1 VAEVADVL
9 ALALDP
15 ARSPEQRAASL
26 SALSDYLQEADVLL
40 ALAEAARKE
49 ESALVRS
56 AIIDLIALADPAR
69 VARHADLVE
78 TLLAFSA
85 LEPEPAIRLVATRC
99 LAAFA
104 PASTAARA
112 VLAENLVCEFDVE
125 IVRACLNGL
134 LACPDKE
141 RPVIDRLVAYARSA
155 PACLHAELLDAYG
168 QLERADF
175 EKALLELLNP
185 LSEEAVRRRVLTLLG
200 GLPELSPAVT
210 GPLVDYLVA
219 EQVPELRY
227 QAVCVLS
234 GGVMTTEEFLGSVLA
249 DVLATAD
256 DAALLSAFWDRLL
269 SFPAFLHRLGLAF
282 GATGSVSVKLKLLDL
297 FAGTSDIALFAAAL
311 GDPNPMVRTGAL
323 QLVARR
329 GREDAELASAVLV
342 SRIPEEPSPH
352 LRAGMIRVLGE
363 IGPLGTAAQRFVV
376 GWLSQET
383 APEGRRALA
392 SLLPDVAVSDEN
404 RSQVLRACLGVL
416 TDPLLDDAV
425 KARVAGRLD
434 VFDYG
439 QEPELALCL
448 AALLER
454 ATDLAE
460 VERLYARLR
469 TVPVGPAPL
478 VALIRKLFYRF
489 VGSYPQAPLDAWVRD
504 LAEAAATDGDLRREL
519 SYLVRMTGAWWV
531 LDKADEEGQK
541 ATVPALLLDAAR
553 KGPGF
558 DASRVFAWA
567 YEKRALRRSTAI
579 KLFRRL
585 VSYHDSY
592 PLLDDLLRV
601 FRQERVVSPE
611 VLGWALGLLS
621 RFPDAAV
628 AYSLKEYL
636 KEVAPSEPAWAGL
649 IDAAFSPEAYMRFHL
664 LHSPLDGKYVA
675 DPGWTEYTWQAPPEL
690 SAWPMA
696 ELFVSQASSEA
707 VAAKLDLRPPD
718 GTAATAAAGAYEL
731 RPSFHFV
738 LLAHLNQLPVL
749 DEALMEA
756 VGRLLR
762 DTAPGAASALF
773 AGSYGRADLLHDR
786 CLYVFEKHWP
796 EFIRRLGGA
805 PPPSALAEL
814 AAEVFAELCQR
825 RRDLGAGTSLRDP
838 APPVGMDVDHLE
850 RVWALGPEE
859 WDALWERLAGYLEG
873 SNAGAAGGPPLL
885 PVSRAY
891 QVGTAPGLAQ
901 PPRFR
906 PLADNADGA
915 LLGFVLGTPPG
926 SGAQW
931 PARWRRL
938 LQAAQ
943 TRPGFARAVAAL
955 SENDRRRVDELLG
968 P

>member
-1 VAEVADVL
+1 MAEAAEVL
-9 ALALDP
+9 AFALDP

-26 SALSDYLQEADVLL
+26 YALSDYLHDADVLL

-49 ESALVRS
+49 ESALVRA
-56 AIIDLIALADPAR
+56 AIIDLVALADPAR
-69 VARHADLVE
+69 VARQADLVE
-78 TLLAFSA
+78 TLLVFSA
-85 LEPEPAIRLVATRC
+85 LEPEAPIRLVATRC
-99 LAAFA
+99 LAALA
-104 PASTAARA
+104 PASAAARA
-112 VLAENLVCEFDVE
+112 VLAENLVCEFDVD
-125 IVRACLNGL
+125 IVRACLGGL

-141 RPVIDRLVAYARSA
+141 RPVVDRLVAYARSA
-155 PACLHAELLDAYG
+155 PACLHAELLDAYE

-185 LSEEAVRRRVLTLLG
+185 LSEEEVRRRVLTLLG
-200 GLPELSPAVT
+200 GLPTLSPAVT
-210 GPLVDYLVA
+210 GPLVDYLAA

-249 DVLATAD
+249 DVLATPD

-282 GATGSVSVKLKLLDL
+282 GASGSVSVKLKLLDL
-297 FAGTSDIALFAAAL
+297 LAATSDVALFAVAL
-311 GDPNPMVRTGAL
+311 GDPSPMVRTAAL
-323 QLVARR
+323 QLLARH
-329 GREDAELASAVLV
+329 GRESAGPVSGALV
-342 SRIPEEPSPH
+342 SRIPLEPSPH
-352 LRAGMIRVLGE
+352 LRADMIRALGE
-363 IGPLGTAAQRFVV
+363 IGALNAAAQRFVV
-376 GWLSQET
+376 SWLPQES

-392 SLLPDVAVSDEN
+392 CLLPDVAVTEEN
-404 RSQVLRACLGVL
+404 RSQILRACLGVL
-416 TDPLLDDAV
+416 EDPLLDEDV
-425 KARVAGRLD
+425 KARTAGRLD
-434 VFDYG
+434 AFDYG
-439 QEPELALCL
+439 QEPELPLCL

-454 ATDLAE
+454 ATDVAE

-469 TVPVGPAPL
+469 TVQAEPALL
-478 VALIRKLFYRF
+478 VALIRRLFYRF
-489 VGSYPQAPLDAWVRD
+489 AGSYPQAPLDSWVRD

-519 SYLVRMTGAWWV
+519 PYLVRMTGAWWV

-553 KGPGF
+553 RGPGF
-558 DASRVFAWA
+558 GASRVFAWA
-567 YEKRALRRSTAI
+567 YEKRALRKSTAI

-585 VSYHDSY
+585 IFYHDSY

-601 FRQERVVSPE
+601 FRQEHVVSPE
-611 VLGWALGLLS
+611 VLGWGLGLLS

-636 KEVAPSEPAWAGL
+636 KEVAPSEPGWAGL
-649 IDAAFSPEAYMRFHL
+649 IDAAFSPDAYMRFHL

-707 VAAKLDLRPPD
+707 VAAKLDLRPPS
-718 GTAATAAAGAYEL
+718 GAAATAATGAYEL

-762 DTAPGAASALF
+762 DTAPDAAPAPF

-786 CLYVFEKHWP
+786 CLYVLERQWP
-796 EFIRRLGGA
+796 EFVRRLGGE
-805 PPPSALAEL
+805 PPPSALGEL

-825 RRDLGAGTSLRDP
+825 RHDLGAGTSLRDP
-838 APPVGMDVDHLE
+838 APPVGMDIDHLE
-850 RVWALGPEE
+850 RV
-859 WDALWERLAGYLEG
+859 
-873 SNAGAAGGPPLL
+873 
-885 PVSRAY
+885 
-891 QVGTAPGLAQ
+891 
-901 PPRFR
+901 R
-906 PLADNADGA
+906 PLGQGN
-915 LLGFVLGTPPG
+915 GTLFGSAWPG
-926 SGAQW
+926 
-931 PARWRRL
+931 
-938 LQAAQ
+938 
-943 TRPGFARAVAAL
+943 T
-955 SENDRRRVDELLG
+955 
-968 P
+968 